1 MKKTSAALLLSLL
14 CVFGPA
20 ANAQTTAYPTQTI
33 KVLVGFAAG
42 GPADV
47 IARIVTQSMTGTL
60 GQSVVVENRTGANS
74 LIATKEVAKANPDG
88 YTLLFAS
95 LSHNVNR
102 VLLKEKAEYD
112 PLENFAPISLAAV
125 LPLVVVTAYDAP
137 YKTVADL
144 VGLRIIAGEMPCA
157 PAKLP
162 RSSPLPTR
170 TPTA

>member
-1 MKKTSAALLLSLL
+1 MKKKISALLLSSV
-14 CVFGPA
+14 CVFGSA
-20 ANAQTTAYPTQTI
+20 AIAQTTTYPNQTI

-47 IARIVTQSMTGTL
+47 IGRIVTQHMSGTL
-60 GQSVVVENRTGANS
+60 GQSMVVENRTGANS

-112 PLENFAPISLAAV
+112 PLENFAPIS
-125 LPLVVVTAYDAP
+125 
-137 YKTVADL
+137 
-144 VGLRIIAGEMPCA
+144 
-157 PAKLP
+157 
-162 RSSPLPTR
+162 
-170 TPTA
+170 